1 MHLTSCTSAVLAQWD
16 LVISSWWLPCNAGN
30 RVWVVT
36 IMLWPIAEVGS
47 KSVWFSGGGGDV
59 EIMVQVDEVIALVCE
74 SVKLVFL

>member
-1 MHLTSCTSAVLAQWD
+1 M
-16 LVISSWWLPCNAGN
+16 
-30 RVWVVT
+30 WVAT

-74 SVKLVFL
+74 SVKPVFL